1 VTSSPAIDVGRG
13 AVYVS
18 VGDCVGSGATG
29 FAESLVALD
38 ADTGALQWGF
48 TPIPAGDLKDL
59 DFVASPNVFT
69 APEGM
74 VTEPLIGAG
83 NKNGIYYAVD
93 QDTGTLVWQQ
103 PLVSGGPLGGFNA
116 STGVA
121 FGNVYAG
128 TFTGPPFISAF
139 GTTNGTVAWRC
150 PTAECDAF
158 SFGPPGIAAGAVLIG
173 DSAGQLRAFDVT
185 TGALLQKLT
194 LGGDISSGPAIV
206 NDMVFV
212 GTGTG
217 GFGAAGTQGVYGL
230 ALQ

>member
-1 VTSSPAIDVGRG
+1 
-13 AVYVS
+13 
-18 VGDCVGSGATG
+18 
-29 FAESLVALD
+29 
-38 ADTGALQWGF
+38 
-48 TPIPAGDLKDL
+48 
-59 DFVASPNVFT
+59 
-69 APEGM
+69 M

-93 QDTGTLVWQQ
+93 QDTGALVWQQ
-103 PLVSGGPLGGFNA
+103 PLVSGGFLGGFNA

-121 FGNVYAG
+121 LGNVYAG

-139 GTTNGTVAWRC
+139 GTTNGTVAWQC
-150 PTAECDAF
+150 PSAECDVF

-173 DSAGQLRAFDVT
+173 DSAGQLRAFDAT
-185 TGALLQKLT
+185 TGVLLQKLT
-194 LGGDISSGPAIV
+194 LGGGISSGPAIV

-217 GFGAAGTQGVYGL
+217 AFGGPGTQGVYGL

>member
-1 VTSSPAIDVGRG
+1 
-13 AVYVS
+13 
-18 VGDCVGSGATG
+18 
-29 FAESLVALD
+29 
-38 ADTGALQWGF
+38 TGALRWGF
-48 TPIPAGDLKDL
+48 TPIPAGDLQDL
-59 DFVASPNVFT
+59 DFVASPNVFA

-103 PLVSGGPLGGFNA
+103 PLVAGGFLGGFHA

-139 GTTNGTVAWRC
+139 GTMNGTVAWQC
-150 PTAECDAF
+150 PSTECNAF

-173 DSAGQLRAFDVT
+173 DSAGQLRAFDAT
-185 TGALLQKLT
+185 TGAVLQKIT
-194 LGGDISSGPAIV
+194 PRGGISSRPAIG
-206 NDMVFV
+206 NDTVFV
-212 GTGTG
+212 GH
-217 GFGAAGTQGVYGL
+217 GA
-230 ALQ
+230 